1 MIGLLIISFIKYI
14 DVFQFSRDEIESNE
28 MVPKRGEKVPG
39 RDLPRKPN
47 AYNMTR
53 KLTDEQL
60 NLKSIEQLKSLEKSQ
75 NSQGTPTSQ
84 VTIVEN
90 SNMNKSMSLMRPPL
104 LRKQANE
111 VKRNFY
117 SYFLCNFLKTLCH
130 NYLGRLVVYLLWNI
144 YVALTSSI
152 QKYY

>member
-1 MIGLLIISFIKYI
+1 MIGPLTSFMKYKLYA
-14 DVFQFSRDEIESNE
+14 FQFSRDEIESNE

-111 VKRNFY
+111 VKRNSLFVF
-117 SYFLCNFLKTLCH
+117 SLQFPK
-130 NYLGRLVVYLLWNI
+130 NI
-144 YVALTSSI
+144 MS
-152 QKYY
+152 

>member
-1 MIGLLIISFIKYI
+1 MLKLLLGDPNTRKLKRYQPL
-14 DVFQFSRDEIESNE
+14 VEEINLLEAE
-28 MVPKRGEKVPG
+28 VI
-39 RDLPRKPN
+39 
-47 AYNMTR
+47 

-111 VKRNFY
+111 VKRNSY

>member
-1 MIGLLIISFIKYI
+1 MEDSGSDWDSLPPQESLQKTNGHHSVDENPPYNF
-14 DVFQFSRDEIESNE
+14 RDEIESNE

-90 SNMNKSMSLMRPPL
+90 SNMNKSMSLM
-104 LRKQANE
+104 
-111 VKRNFY
+111 
-117 SYFLCNFLKTLCH
+117 
-130 NYLGRLVVYLLWNI
+130 
-144 YVALTSSI
+144 
-152 QKYY
+152 

>member
-1 MIGLLIISFIKYI
+1 
-14 DVFQFSRDEIESNE
+14 
-28 MVPKRGEKVPG
+28 
-39 RDLPRKPN
+39 
-47 AYNMTR
+47 MTR

-111 VKRNFY
+111 VKKFKFFR
-117 SYFLCNFLKTLCH
+117 
-130 NYLGRLVVYLLWNI
+130 YLF
-144 YVALTSSI
+144 TF
-152 QKYY
+152 

>member
-1 MIGLLIISFIKYI
+1 MNFC
-14 DVFQFSRDEIESNE
+14 RDEIESNE
-28 MVPKRGEKVPG
+28 IPKRGEKKPG

-111 VKRNFY
+111 VKRNSY
-117 SYFLCNFLKTLCH
+117 SYFHCNFLKTLCH
-130 NYLGRLVVYLLWNI
+130 NYLVVYLLWNI

>member
-1 MIGLLIISFIKYI
+1 MNYI

-28 MVPKRGEKVPG
+28 MVPKRGEKIPG

-111 VKRNFY
+111 VKR
-117 SYFLCNFLKTLCH
+117 K
-130 NYLGRLVVYLLWNI
+130 LLFVFSLQFPKNI
-144 YVALTSSI
+144 MS
-152 QKYY
+152 